1 VIALAMLATAALAAS
16 APGPARVDRDHGVR
30 FDLKGTV
37 LTVSLVSPDAGEE
50 LWGKRIRAICSPVF
64 GSQARFRAVRA
75 VEVWPDGAPELSY
88 SFDRDV
94 SEAVKWCLLEDADGG
109 GDVAGV
115 DFQAFFRVDG
125 DTPKDRKIGRQLR
138 AYLWR
143 NVGDAWWMRKVA
155 GIVVERGVI
164 AVSTELRPNRRGKR
178 VARDICRLIQ
188 GSDVADFTA
197 GHTVFGRDDVGL
209 RVCRARE
216 R

>member
-1 VIALAMLATAALAAS
+1 MIALAMLATAALAAS
-16 APGPARVDRDHGVR
+16 VPGPARTDRDHGVR
-30 FDLKGTV
+30 FNLQGTV
-37 LTVSLVSPDAGEE
+37 LTVSLLKPDVSEE

-64 GSQARFRAVRA
+64 GAQARFRAVRA

-88 SFDRDV
+88 TFDRDV

-115 DFQAFFRVDG
+115 DFQAFFPVYA
-125 DTPKDRKIGRQLR
+125 DTPKDRKIGRDLR

-164 AVSTELRPNRRGKR
+164 AVST
-178 VARDICRLIQ
+178 
-188 GSDVADFTA
+188 
-197 GHTVFGRDDVGL
+197 
-209 RVCRARE
+209 
-216 R
+216 